1 MESYMISATS
11 VVYGTDAHCYNRT
24 DCSSQSGSGKS
35 QTDWEHEYIIKYN
48 VKDTSTDGTDHCN
61 RRRSIVSG
69 KCSKCIIWHE
79 EWCCD
84 QNNSHIVSSKSDQ
97 SGICTQQSQCLV
109 RNEDSDQHKWNCS
122 QYAPGYWLYE
132 IMFCIFSFCP
142 AYGIPGSGTN
152 PDHSPNRI
160 DQSINRQ
167 DQIENCQSVS
177 TGIYRYKESICQNI
191 NRNPDHSGNT
201 LGYISG
207 ESFQHNTSLLRYIV
221 SIVFLSSADL
231 SHHYTHIKQK
241 CNHKN
246 SRQKNLLKQIF

>member
-1 MESYMISATS
+1 
-11 VVYGTDAHCYNRT
+11 
-24 DCSSQSGSGKS
+24 
-35 QTDWEHEYIIKYN
+35 
-48 VKDTSTDGTDHCN
+48 
-61 RRRSIVSG
+61 
-69 KCSKCIIWHE
+69 
-79 EWCCD
+79 
-84 QNNSHIVSSKSDQ
+84 
-97 SGICTQQSQCLV
+97 
-109 RNEDSDQHKWNCS
+109 
-122 QYAPGYWLYE
+122 
-132 IMFCIFSFCP
+132 MFCIFSFCP

-221 SIVFLSSADL
+221 NIVFLSSADL

-246 SRQKNLLKQIF
+246 SRHKNLLKQIF